1 MLNQAISLVWHHPFF
16 SSPLLLK
23 VYWSCKEKFHFRHSH
38 VWKGSNSS
46 ITRAFQEELKYLF
59 ISLSLHF
66 LFQIGDSN
74 DGENQLV
81 PRPPSAGK
89 SRLPLTPPR
98 HTALTKARMVRFLVY
113 SLSRWSPRGP
123 FIIRKLMGFSEWQ
136 KRFWENRGQVI

>member
-1 MLNQAISLVWHHPFF
+1 MLNQTISPCLTSSFLLVAFALEKCIDLVRRNSIFF
-16 SSPLLLK
+16 TRMCEK
-23 VYWSCKEKFHFRHSH
+23 VQIPQLQGPSKRSL
-38 VWKGSNSS
+38 S
-46 ITRAFQEELKYLF
+46 ICL
-59 ISLSLHF
+59 SLSLHF

>member
-1 MLNQAISLVWHHPFF
+1 MLNQTISPCLTSSFLLVAFALEKCIDLVRRNSIFF
-16 SSPLLLK
+16 TRMCEK
-23 VYWSCKEKFHFRHSH
+23 VQIPQLQGPSKRSL
-38 VWKGSNSS
+38 S
-46 ITRAFQEELKYLF
+46 ICLSL
-59 ISLSLHF
+59 SLSLHF

-123 FIIRKLMGFSEWQ
+123 FIIRKLMGFSE
-136 KRFWENRGQVI
+136 